1 MNSSNQPQSQRSL
14 FEGSDTNTYTT
25 GAAPEPA
32 SGVQMPLAARMRP
45 RTLDEFVGQEQI
57 IGPNTVLRRAIES
70 DHVPSMILWGPP
82 GTGKTTLAEVIAGA
96 THACFIRLSAVT
108 AGVVELRKA
117 VETARERRKAYNQRT
132 ILFIDE
138 IHRFN
143 KAQQDAVLPHVERGI
158 VTLIGA
164 TTENPSFE
172 VNAALLSRC
181 RVFTL
186 HALSDDDIKTIIT
199 RALADRERGLGERGL
214 TLAPDALD
222 FIATF
227 ANGDAR
233 AALTA
238 LEAAAN
244 ALSPD
249 AHEITLAL
257 AEDALQH

>member
-1 MNSSNQPQSQRSL
+1 MTASEQAKNQRSL
-14 FEGSDTNTYTT
+14 FDADDAPDAAAPAAASDT
-25 GAAPEPA
+25 P
-32 SGVQMPLAARMRP
+32 MPLAARMRP
-45 RTLDEFVGQEQI
+45 RSLDEIIGQEHI
-57 IGPNTVLRRAIES
+57 IGPGTVLRRAIES

-96 THACFIRLSAVT
+96 THTYFIRLSAVT

-117 VETARERRKAYNQRT
+117 VETANERRKAYNQRT

-172 VNAALLSRC
+172 VNAALLSRS

-186 HALSDDDIKTIIT
+186 RALSDEQIEAIIQ
-199 RALADRERGLGERGL
+199 RALSNPERGLGRL
-214 TLAPDALD
+214 QATLQPDALS
-222 FIATF
+222 FLAVS

-233 AALTA
+233 TA
-238 LEAAAN
+238 LN
-244 ALSPD
+244 ALELAAD
-249 AHEITLAL
+249 ASEPGETAQRVIT
-257 AEDALQH
+257 